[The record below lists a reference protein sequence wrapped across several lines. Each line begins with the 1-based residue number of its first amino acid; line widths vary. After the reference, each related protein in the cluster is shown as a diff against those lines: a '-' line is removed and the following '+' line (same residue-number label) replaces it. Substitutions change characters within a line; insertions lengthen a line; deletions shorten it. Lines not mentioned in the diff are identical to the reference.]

1 MHSVSLNPSRPWCWW
16 SEWDMGTTSKKSR
29 QREQLILALLQQ
41 PSLEKAAASIGI
53 SAVTAWR
60 MRKTEEFQR
69 EYRQARKDAFAESV
83 ARLQHASGAA
93 VSTLL
98 KVMVDQE
105 APAASRTRAADSVLR
120 HAANAA
126 EWEDLEARLRRL
138 EQMKEETK

>member
-1 MHSVSLNPSRPWCWW
+1 
-16 SEWDMGTTSKKSR
+16 MGKSSKKLQ

-41 PSLEKAAASIGI
+41 PSLEKAAAAIGI

-60 MRKTEEFQR
+60 IRQRPEFQQ
-69 EYRQARKDAFAESV
+69 EYRQARRAAFSESI

-105 APAASRTRAADSVLR
+105 APATSRTRAADSVLR

-126 EWEDLEARLRRL
+126 ELEELESRIQSLERLA
-138 EQMKEETK
+138 QKNN

>member
-1 MHSVSLNPSRPWCWW
+1 
-16 SEWDMGTTSKKSR
+16 MGRTSKKSR

-41 PSLEKAAASIGI
+41 PSLEKAASSIGI

-60 MRKTEEFQR
+60 IRKTAEFQQ

-105 APAASRTRAADSVLR
+105 ASATSRTRAADSVLR
-120 HAANAA
+120 HAANAG
-126 EWEDLEARLRRL
+126 EWEDLEARIQRL
-138 EQMKEETK
+138 EQLKQGNK

>member
-1 MHSVSLNPSRPWCWW
+1 
-16 SEWDMGTTSKKSR
+16 MGNTSKKSR

-41 PSLEKAAASIGI
+41 PSLEKAAAAIGI
-53 SAVTAWR
+53 STVTAWR
-60 MRKTEEFQR
+60 IRNTPEFQR
-69 EYRQARKDAFAESV
+69 EYRQARREAFAESI

-105 APAASRTRAADSVLR
+105 SPASSRTRAADSVLR

-126 EWEDLEARLRRL
+126 ELEELEARIQRL
-138 EQMKEETK
+138 EQLNQTNK